1 VESLLQGAN
10 DFAVHLADSGWVYW
24 VVFAFAAF
32 DALVPVVPSESV
44 VVALAAISQS
54 TGEPHL
60 AFLALAAGLGAFVGD
75 NTTFRL
81 GRLIGIERFG
91 WMRRPRMVAAFAT
104 ARHEL
109 DHRAA
114 LLILTARYVPVGR
127 VAVNL
132 TAGATGFGY
141 RRFVPLAALAAL
153 TWSGYSVLIGVVAG
167 QWAADHP
174 LYGAAVAVTIAVAL
188 GLGIDRGLARW
199 RRRRSAADLGQD

>member
-1 VESLLQGAN
+1 MDSLLQGAN
-10 DFAVHLADSGWVYW
+10 DFAVHLAGSGWVYW

-54 TGEPHL
+54 SGEPE
-60 AFLALAAGLGAFVGD
+60 LALLAVAAGAGAFIGD

-91 WMRRPRMVAAFAT
+91 WMRRPRMVAAFAV

-132 TAGATGFGY
+132 TAGATGFDY
-141 RRFVPLAALAAL
+141 RRFIPLAVLAAA
-153 TWSGYSVLIGVVAG
+153 TWAGYSVLIGVLAG

-188 GLGIDRGLARW
+188 GLGIDRALSRW
-199 RRRRSAADLGQD
+199 RRRKARASADD